1 MFNRHYVFTKFVFV
15 FTFWGNKV
23 MAVIA
28 HNRPLND
35 SPSILNVAV
44 SHFFERNEWVSQF
57 FWYSFLF
64 FLGEEVINMM

>member
-1 MFNRHYVFTKFVFV
+1 
-15 FTFWGNKV
+15 

-44 SHFFERNEWVSQF
+44 SHFLSVMNECRSFSDTVF
-57 FWYSFLF
+57 FF
-64 FLGEEVINMM
+64 FRRGGD

>member
-44 SHFFERNEWVSQF
+44 SHFLSVMNECR
-57 FWYSFLF
+57 SFSDSF